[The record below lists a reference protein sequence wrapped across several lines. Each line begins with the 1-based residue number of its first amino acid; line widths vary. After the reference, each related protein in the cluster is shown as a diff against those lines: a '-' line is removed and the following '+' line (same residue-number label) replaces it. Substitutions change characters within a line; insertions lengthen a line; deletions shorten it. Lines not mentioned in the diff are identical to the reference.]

1 MWLAYSLARNTSGI
15 DTTGPL
21 PYLRAAQHIAV
32 NSAKI

>member
-1 MWLAYSLARNTSGI
+1 MWLTYSLDMDTSGI

-21 PYLRAAQHIAV
+21 PYLRAAQHIAE